1 MGWNVEQHQT
11 AARTLEPSND
21 RLLTAFLGGEPLPA
35 IAHSLELPLSTL
47 LERLSTPVF
56 RELLAT
62 VARLQRTQ
70 QRLCSF
76 AAPAIHAL
84 STICKETPNL
94 NHRRLAASQI
104 LRFAQSLNHPP
115 KPVSRARLPREAQS
129 TTREAPTSSKRSSES
144 RATAVHA
151 GHAKSPP
158 PRIPSGF
165 AKAPIPPQEP
175 APSLIRESPARSLI
189 AQAGSAPFKSN
200 SGILTTCLPRH
211 STRGSSR
218 TTAPP

>member
-1 MGWNVEQHQT
+1 MGWNVEQHQA
-11 AARTLEPSND
+11 AARALEPSND
-21 RLLTAFLGGEPLPA
+21 RLLTAFLGGEPLPV
-35 IAHSLELPLSTL
+35 IARSLEISLSTL
-47 LERLSTPVF
+47 LERLSTPAF

-104 LRFAQSLNHPP
+104 LRFAQSLNRPS
-115 KPVSRARLPREAQS
+115 KPASRAHATREPQS
-129 TTREAPTSSKRSSES
+129 TARDIPESSKRPSES
-144 RATAVHA
+144 RAHA
-151 GHAKSPP
+151 CHAKSST
-158 PRIPSGF
+158 PRTPAAF
-165 AKAPIPPQEP
+165 PATPIPPQEP
-175 APSLIRESPARSLI
+175 APSLIRESHARTLI
-189 AQAGSAPFKSN
+189 AQAGSAPHRSN
-200 SGILTTCLPRH
+200 SGILTTCLPRQAKY
-211 STRGSSR
+211 STHGSSR